1 MLFQYQFLWGRLELE
16 KVCLGWVQM
25 ANDLFMTQSL
35 KFMIAGGLLLYKEIL
50 KCETELC
57 HAD

>member
-1 MLFQYQFLWGRLELE
+1 MLFQYQFLWVRLELE
-16 KVCLGWVQM
+16 KVCLGWVPM

-35 KFMIAGGLLLYKEIL
+35 KFIIAGCLLLYKEIL